1 MLSASLTSRRREPH
15 GPLWIE
21 VSTPVCRRRYVRLSV
36 AMRKSSQVAIK
47 KSPLVA
53 K

>member
-1 MLSASLTSRRREPH
+1 MPDTM
-15 GPLWIE
+15 
-21 VSTPVCRRRYVRLSV
+21 SV
-36 AMRKSSQVAIK
+36 AVRKSPQVAIK

>member
-1 MLSASLTSRRREPH
+1 MVNDGDGLRELSGLAVPRVGLLEATGDLFE
-15 GPLWIE
+15 
-21 VSTPVCRRRYVRLSV
+21 LSV
-36 AMRKSSQVAIK
+36 AMRKSPQVAIK

>member
-1 MLSASLTSRRREPH
+1 LDHPVD
-15 GPLWIE
+15 E
-21 VSTPVCRRRYVRLSV
+21 VSV
-36 AMRKSSQVAIK
+36 AMRKSPQVAIK